1 MVQQGGKGRAM
12 KTIALLGPQGSG
24 KSSLAELLIEHRGY
38 RRHAIADGI
47 RQVVGLAYR
56 EVGKAEELTLDRY
69 SGRATLTGRELLQ
82 DVGAALREV
91 DTRFWLRVWRR
102 GYFDLVKADI
112 PVVVD
117 DIRLPGEVDYLR
129 SIENELLVARIHA
142 EPDVRRERLGGA
154 LVSAHDVTE
163 RAWVGAGFD
172 ISIDTTSLS
181 IEDAYRQ
188 LVEAADGEAHN
199 V

>member
-1 MVQQGGKGRAM
+1 M

-47 RQVVGLAYR
+47 RQVVAMAYPN
-56 EVGKAEELTLDRY
+56 GIAKDEELTVERY
-69 SGRATLTGRELLQ
+69 SGRATITGRELLQ
-82 DVGAALREV
+82 DVGAGLREV

-102 GYFDLVKADI
+102 GYFDLSSAGI

-117 DIRLPGEVDYLR
+117 DIRLPAEVEYLR
-129 SIENELLVARIHA
+129 SIEDKLLVARIHA

>member
-1 MVQQGGKGRAM
+1 M

-47 RQVVGLAYR
+47 RQVVAMAYPN
-56 EVGKAEELTLDRY
+56 GIAKDEELAVTRY
-69 SGRATLTGRELLQ
+69 SGRATITGRELLQ

-91 DTRFWLRVWRR
+91 DTKYWLRLWQS
-102 GYFDLVKADI
+102 GYFELVRAGI

-117 DIRLPGEVDYLR
+117 DIRLPAEVEHLR
-129 SIENELLVARIHA
+129 GVEHNLLVARIHA
-142 EPDVRRERLGGA
+142 EPDVRRERLGGE
-154 LVSAHDVTE
+154 LRGAHDVTE
-163 RAWVGAGFD
+163 RAWVGAEFD
-172 ISIDTTSLS
+172 IAIDTTSLS

-188 LVEAADGEAHN
+188 LVEAADGEGSN